1 MADELETTIAP
12 SAIERAREIFE
23 AFKQRDHADLVKA
36 RKALTD
42 QRIGSP
48 KRPTTLIMFPRR
60 RCGTRYSIRSRLS
73 TGAAICWRSG
83 AG

>member
-48 KRPTTLIMFPRR
+48 KQPTTLIM
-60 RCGTRYSIRSRLS
+60 CGTRYSIRSRLS
-73 TGAAICWRSG
+73 TGAAICSRSG